1 MDKKLQLPDFARI
14 YAEKTGE
21 KINKSEEIAKNFI
34 SVIKDVL
41 VDGDELQFNQFG
53 TFSVK
58 TYPEGTL
65 KHNPSNNEKVDL
77 SGVKVPKFRFS
88 PKIKE
93 LLND

>member
-1 MDKKLQLPDFARI
+1 MEKKLQLPDFARL

-34 SVIKDVL
+34 SVIKDIL
-41 VDGDELQFNQFG
+41 VAGDEVQFNQFG

-58 TYPEGTL
+58 TYPEGTI

-77 SGVKVPKFRFS
+77 SGAKVPKFRFS
-88 PKIKE
+88 LKVKD
-93 LLND
+93 LLNG